1 MKQQVIPT
9 GNWGDLVLAFQVND
23 GAAATT
29 GPAVTAADFW
39 WSAYGAAVD
48 NVSGDSWSSHA
59 SQPGFGP

>member
-1 MKQQVIPT
+1 MKQQVVP
-9 GNWGDLVLAFQVND
+9 NGDYSDLILGFQTND
-23 GAAATT
+23 TN
-29 GPAVTAADFW
+29 FW

>member
-1 MKQQVIPT
+1 LLRKALSCVASLFA
-9 GNWGDLVLAFQVND
+9 LVLLLGFQTND
-23 GAAATT
+23 TN
-29 GPAVTAADFW
+29 FW